1 VKFPS
6 RKLFLLAIVPVAL
19 LAGCSRR
26 ERVLETDYVS
36 APQVFL
42 RDHLAQVYNK
52 VGTAKNGDRVD
63 VLDREK
69 RFARVRTE
77 SGAEGWVEQR
87 YLVTQQVFD
96 GFQKLKQQEQNSPVQ
111 GTATT
116 RNDTNL
122 HIEPERD
129 TEHLYQLSLGA
140 KVSVLQRASV
150 EKSATGAIAKPVSG
164 AALGTG
170 KPVQPAM
177 EDWWLL
183 RDPDGHVGWV
193 LGRLIDLDVPLEVAQ
208 YSEGQRIVAYFV
220 LNEVTDGDKK
230 VAQYLT
236 LLTESKDGLPYDYNQ
251 VRVFTWNTKRHR
263 YETAY
268 REHGLNGMLPV
279 TVSHENFG
287 KEGDLP
293 VFVLRVKDAGG
304 NVVERK
310 YKMNT
315 PMVRRVGN

>member
-6 RKLFLLAIVPVAL
+6 RKLFFPALAFVVL
-19 LAGCSRR
+19 LAGCGRGH

-36 APQVFL
+36 APQVVL
-42 RDHLAQVYNK
+42 RDRLAQVYNK
-52 VGTAKNGDRVD
+52 VGAAKNGDRVD
-63 VLDREK
+63 ILDRDK

-87 YLVTQQVFD
+87 YLVTQQVYD
-96 GFQKLKQQEQNSPVQ
+96 GFQKLKQQELNSPVE

-116 RNDTNL
+116 RNDMNL
-122 HIEPERD
+122 HLEPGRD

-140 KVSVLQRASV
+140 KVSVLKRGTV
-150 EKSATGAIAKPVSG
+150 EKNAALANPVSSK
-164 AALGTG
+164 G
-170 KPVQPAM
+170 KEVKPAM
-177 EDWWLL
+177 EDWWLV
-183 RDPDGHVGWV
+183 RDPQARVGWV
-193 LGRLIDLDVPLEVAQ
+193 LGKMIDLDVPLEIAQ
-208 YSEGQRIVAYFV
+208 YAEGQRIVAYFV
-220 LNEVTDGDKK
+220 LNEVADGDKK

-236 LLTESKDGLPYDYNQ
+236 LTTESKDGLPFDYNQ
-251 VRVFTWNTKRHR
+251 ARVFTWNVKRHR

-279 TVSHENFG
+279 MLSHENFG

-293 VFVLRVKDAGG
+293 VFVLRVKDASG
-304 NVVERK
+304 NIVERK

-315 PMVRRVGN
+315 PMVRRVSN

>member
-1 VKFPS
+1 M
-6 RKLFLLAIVPVAL
+6 VAASL
-19 LAGCSRR
+19 LAGCTRR

-36 APQVFL
+36 APQVVL
-42 RDHLAQVYNK
+42 RDHLAQVFNK
-52 VGTAKNGDRVD
+52 TGTAKNGDRVD
-63 VLDREK
+63 VLEREK

-96 GFQKLKQQEQNSPVQ
+96 GFQKLKQQAQNSPVE

-122 HIEPERD
+122 HIQLGRD

-140 KVSVLQRASV
+140 KVSVLERATVEKNASV
-150 EKSATGAIAKPVSG
+150 AMAKPVSAAASG
-164 AALGTG
+164 AG
-170 KPVQPAM
+170 KTKIKEVQPAM
-177 EDWWLL
+177 EDWWLV

-236 LLTESKDGLPYDYNQ
+236 LMTESKDGLPFDYNQ
-251 VRVFTWNTKRHR
+251 ARVFTWNTKRHR

-268 REHGLNGMLPV
+268 REHGLNGVLPV
-279 TVSHENFG
+279 TVSHEDFG

-293 VFVLRVKDAGG
+293 VFVLRVRDAGG
-304 NVVERK
+304 NIVERK

-315 PMVRRVGN
+315 PIVRRVGK